1 MKNAAVETTSLADSV
16 RQGDPRAVARAISV
30 IENRDAGAEELIREL
45 FPHTGRALLVGVTG
59 APGTGKSS
67 LVNTLAA
74 RYRAAG
80 KKVGILAVDPTSPFT
95 GGALLGDRIRMQQHA
110 TDDGIYIRSM
120 ATRGYLGG
128 LARATADAALVL
140 DAAGKDVILIETVG
154 VGQDEV
160 DIVRLADATLLLLVA
175 GLGDDVQNFKAGVME
190 IADVFVINKADRGDP
205 ERLEAQLKAML
216 SLGARADGWAPPV
229 VRTVATE
236 GTGVPALAD
245 ALDGYVRHLDA
256 AGLGEGKRVERWQ
269 QRLLDLIRQQALDR
283 VLRSSHGPEQL
294 AEAARQVARRQR
306 DPYSVVAD
314 LLRSAGLNG

>member
-1 MKNAAVETTSLADSV
+1 MRNASVETTSLADAV
-16 RQGDPRAVARAISV
+16 RQGDPRAIARAISV
-30 IENRDAGAEELIREL
+30 IENRDQGAEQLIREL

-80 KKVGILAVDPTSPFT
+80 KSVGILAVDPTTPFT

-160 DIVRLADATLLLLVA
+160 DIVRLADVTLLLLVA

-190 IADVFVINKADRGDP
+190 IADVFVINKADRGDT

-216 SLGARADGWAPPV
+216 SLSRRADGWAPPV
-229 VRTVATE
+229 VKTVATE
-236 GTGVPALAD
+236 GTGAPELTEAV
-245 ALDGYVRHLDA
+245 DGFVRHLDN
-256 AGLGEGKRVERWQ
+256 AGLRDEKRVERWQ

-294 AEAARQVARRQR
+294 AEAARQVAHRQR

-314 LLRSAGLNG
+314 LLRSAGMTD

>member
-1 MKNAAVETTSLADSV
+1 MSATAGTASLAESV
-16 RQGDPRAVARAISV
+16 RQGDPRAIARAISV
-30 IENRDAGAEELIREL
+30 IENRDQGAENLIREL

-74 RYRAAG
+74 RFRAAG
-80 KKVGILAVDPTSPFT
+80 KSVGILAVDPTSPFT

-128 LARATADAALVL
+128 LARASADAALVL

-190 IADVFVINKADRGDP
+190 IADVFVINKADRGDT

-216 SLGARADGWAPPV
+216 SLSPRADRWAPPV
-229 VRTVATE
+229 VKTVAIE
-236 GTGVPALAD
+236 GTGVPELAEALES
-245 ALDGYVRHLDA
+245 YVRHLDD
-256 AGLGEGKRVERWQ
+256 AGLREQKRVERWQ

-283 VLRSSHGPEQL
+283 VLRSSHGAEQL
-294 AEAARQVARRQR
+294 ADFARQVARRQR

-314 LLRSAGLNG
+314 LLRSAGLNP